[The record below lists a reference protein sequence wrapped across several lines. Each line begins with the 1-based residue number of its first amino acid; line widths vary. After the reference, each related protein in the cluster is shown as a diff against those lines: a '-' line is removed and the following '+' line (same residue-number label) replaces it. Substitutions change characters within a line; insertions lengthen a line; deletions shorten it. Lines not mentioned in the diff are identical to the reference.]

1 MLAFVFDKVAFIFA
15 LFFNSLLCFVCKYLC
30 FCVFIYIFDLQV
42 VAAMAGEGVGA
53 GSGSIC
59 FRKVKYV
66 FSGVFLC
73 EFETILYVHFL
84 FFNPQLR
91 QHLTEVI
98 RR

>member
-15 LFFNSLLCFVCKYLC
+15 LFFNSFLCF

-59 FRKVKYV
+59 FRKVKGEGKYC
-66 FSGVFLC
+66 FFFLYKL
-73 EFETILYVHFL
+73 ET
-84 FFNPQLR
+84 
-91 QHLTEVI
+91 
-98 RR
+98 

>member
-15 LFFNSLLCFVCKYLC
+15 LFFNSFLCFVYKYLC

-59 FRKVKYV
+59 FRKVKGEGKY
-66 FSGVFLC
+66 C
-73 EFETILYVHFL
+73 
-84 FFNPQLR
+84 FFF
-91 QHLTEVI
+91 I
-98 RR
+98 